1 MILLFFFSSRRRH
14 TSCALVTGVQTCA
27 LPICRVLAASMRME
41 GQQAPGAA
49 ASARNDVEDGGRGL
63 SWFAR
68 NGGTPGEESPR
79 PPLRQAGRAPASCWQ
94 MRVYREAVW
103 TAACNGTEGTT
114 R

>member
-1 MILLFFFSSRRRH
+1 MTWPRYSPETFLK
-14 TSCALVTGVQTCA
+14 
-27 LPICRVLAASMRME
+27 LPIFVMIRPFPSSSRVLAASMRME

-79 PPLRQAGRAPASCWQ
+79 PPLRQAGRAPASCWPL
-94 MRVYREAVW
+94 RGYREGVW
-103 TAACNGTEGTT
+103 RTDGRRCGKECV
-114 R
+114 